1 MIDVKLETFL
11 KVCETKNYTAAAKA
25 LNLTQ
30 PAVSQHLKQ
39 LEQELDIRLFNR
51 IGNEIKLT
59 NEGIILYKYARRIAS
74 LYKDLKTRINDSKIN
89 TQSLIIGIT
98 HTAESNV
105 VAEVLANYCSK
116 NKGVRIKIITD
127 TIKNLYDKL
136 STYEIDLAIVEGQN
150 NNKKYSSILLDTDS
164 LMAVLPKNH
173 PLSQQISINIDQLRK
188 EKMILRLPS
197 SQTRSLFATQL
208 ETINRS
214 IDEFNIILEI
224 DNIATIKDLVLKE
237 QGISIL
243 PKSVCYHELKNHSLA
258 VRPIENMT
266 MIRQIN
272 IVFLKDFTDHHIL
285 DKLVKLYH
293 ELVL

>member
-1 MIDVKLETFL
+1 
-11 KVCETKNYTAAAKA
+11 
-25 LNLTQ
+25 
-30 PAVSQHLKQ
+30 
-39 LEQELDIRLFNR
+39 
-51 IGNEIKLT
+51 
-59 NEGIILYKYARRIAS
+59 
-74 LYKDLKTRINDSKIN
+74 
-89 TQSLIIGIT
+89 
-98 HTAESNV
+98 
-105 VAEVLANYCSK
+105 
-116 NKGVRIKIITD
+116 
-127 TIKNLYDKL
+127 
-136 STYEIDLAIVEGQN
+136 
-150 NNKKYSSILLDTDS
+150 
-164 LMAVLPKNH
+164 
-173 PLSQQISINIDQLRK
+173 
-188 EKMILRLPS
+188 MILRLPS

-285 DKLVKLYH
+285 DELVKLYH